1 MWQKR
6 CIIQKNALQSAALA
20 SFCGLV
26 EPIRLLHAG
35 GRLFFI
41 FNSETDENMQSLPS
55 CSTRLYQ
62 KQNTCLHEQRKCP
75 CLTLMLSLTI
85 NVMLHVLTTNR
96 SLLLAATLCI
106 HKLSQFRHR
115 SNISQNK
122 QVQLCADFFLFE
134 RLSIWCE
141 SVTRGKSEFSFSR
154 CLGNKAM
161 HIVVNPNFKID
172 I

>member
-6 CIIQKNALQSAALA
+6 CIIQKNVLQSAALA

-55 CSTRLYQ
+55 CSIRLYQ
-62 KQNTCLHEQRKCP
+62 KQNTCLHEPRKCP

-85 NVMLHVLTTNR
+85 NVMLHVLTKNR
-96 SLLLAATLCI
+96 SLLLPATLCI
-106 HKLSQFRHR
+106 HKLSQFKHR
-115 SNISQNK
+115 CSISQKSKCNC
-122 QVQLCADFFLFE
+122 VQIFFLFE
-134 RLSIWCE
+134 RLNW
-141 SVTRGKSEFSFSR
+141 
-154 CLGNKAM
+154 M
-161 HIVVNPNFKID
+161 
-172 I
+172 